1 MDIPGGTDM
10 ILVTGSSSLL
20 GVRLV
25 KKLVAGGEK
34 VRCLD
39 LEKPRDIPAGVEF
52 IQGDI
57 LDEDIL
63 EKLFRGIDMIFHLM
77 DVKSPKH
84 RGRRYM
90 RKINIKGLKRLI
102 GAAQAAGVK
111 KMIFLS
117 SYEVYG
123 TVKNLPVGEYDL
135 KKMKPVT
142 RYGKD
147 KLKDEKICLETIKA
161 NKMNIAIFRPS
172 PMMGP
177 GTRNPITLITLL
189 MAMGMEEANRVY
201 VVGHGENRFQLLH
214 PQDAADA
221 LYLAYKSGKAYGRI
235 YNLGSDN
242 VPEQMELIT
251 EVKEKAKLD
260 SRIMHLSTLKAR
272 FRSFFLKPFK
282 IDYLNK
288 GHVMYLLTDLILDC
302 QAAKNDLGWQP
313 KYGNVDIVLE
323 TIDWYR
329 KEKL

>member
-1 MDIPGGTDM
+1 M
-10 ILVTGSSSLL
+10 ILVTGCNSLL
-20 GVRLV
+20 GGRLV
-25 KKLVAGGEK
+25 KKLVDGGEK

-39 LEKPRDIPAGVEF
+39 LEKPRDFPAGAEF
-52 IQGDI
+52 IEGDM
-57 LDEDIL
+57 LDETAL
-63 EKLFRGIDMIFHLM
+63 GKMCQGIEMIFHLM

-84 RGRRYM
+84 HGRRYM
-90 RKINIKGLKRLI
+90 RKINVKGVRKLI
-102 GAAQAAGVK
+102 NVAQAAGVK

-123 TVKNLPVGEYDL
+123 TVKNLPVGEHVL

-142 RYGKD
+142 RYGRD
-147 KLKDEKICLETIKA
+147 KLKAEKICLESIKA

-172 PMMGP
+172 PMVGP

-189 MAMGMEEANRVY
+189 MAMGMEEANRIY

-214 PQDAADA
+214 PEDAAHA
-221 LYLAYKSGKAYGRI
+221 FFLAYKSGTAYGKI

-242 VPEQMELIT
+242 VPGQMDMIT
-251 EVKEKAKLD
+251 QVKEKAKLD
-260 SRIMHLSTLKAR
+260 STVMHLSTKKAK
-272 FRSFFLKPFK
+272 FRSFFLRPFK

-313 KYGNVDIVLE
+313 KYGNVEIILE

>member
-1 MDIPGGTDM
+1 M

-52 IQGDI
+52 SEGDI
-57 LDEDIL
+57 LLDDIAL
-63 EKLFRGIDMIFHLM
+63 GKLCKGIDVIFHLM

-90 RKINIKGLKRLI
+90 RKINVKGVRKLI
-102 GAAQAAGVK
+102 SVAQAAGVK

-142 RYGKD
+142 RYGRD
-147 KLKDEKICLETIKA
+147 KLKAEKICLESIKA

-172 PMMGP
+172 PMVGP

-189 MAMGMEEANRVY
+189 MAMGMEEANRIY

-214 PQDAADA
+214 PEDAADA
-221 LYLAYKSGKAYGRI
+221 LYKAYKSGTVYGKI

-242 VPEQMELIT
+242 VPGQMEQIT
-251 EVKEKAKLD
+251 SIKEKAKLD
-260 SRIMHLSTLKAR
+260 STIMHLSTKKAK
-272 FRSFFLKPFK
+272 FRSFFLRPFK

-302 QAAKNDLGWQP
+302 QAAKKDLGWQP
-313 KYGNVDIVLE
+313 KYGNVDIILE

>member
-1 MDIPGGTDM
+1 M

-25 KKLVAGGEK
+25 KKLVDEGEK

-39 LEKPRDIPAGVEF
+39 LEKSRDIPIRAEF
-52 IQGDI
+52 IEGDI
-57 LDEDIL
+57 LDDNTIG
-63 EKLFRGIDMIFHLM
+63 KLCKGIEMIVHLM
-77 DVKSPKH
+77 DVKSPKRH
-84 RGRRYM
+84 GRRYM
-90 RKINIKGLKRLI
+90 RKINIKGLRKLI
-102 GAAQAAGVK
+102 SAAQTAGVK

-123 TVKNLPVGEYDL
+123 TVENLPVGEYDL
-135 KKMKPVT
+135 KKMKPLT

-147 KLKDEKICLETIKA
+147 KLKAEKICLEAIKA

-189 MAMGMEEANRVY
+189 MAMGMEEANRIY

-214 PQDAADA
+214 PEDAADA
-221 LYLAYKSGKAYGRI
+221 LYLAYKKGTAYGKI
-235 YNLGSDN
+235 YNLGSDD
-242 VPEQMELIT
+242 VPEQMELLT
-251 EVKEKAKLD
+251 TVKEKARLD
-260 SRIMHLSTLKAR
+260 SRIMHLSSKKAK
-272 FRSFFLKPFK
+272 FRSFFLRPFK

-302 QAAKNDLGWQP
+302 TAAKSDLGWQP
-313 KYGNVDIVLE
+313 KYGNVNIVLE
-323 TIDWYR
+323 TIEWYR